1 MKLISVEDL
10 IKILKEKNIDLGK
23 GDPYN
28 RIRYYT
34 KIGWIP
40 HMVRKK
46 NESNVI
52 SGHYTEDVI
61 EKIMLIEKMKSQGL
75 GKEEI
80 TKKIKDQ
87 ISIYNRYIENKNVIF
102 EKITDVI
109 KKHLSISKL
118 VFVLIIVTFLVDI
131 LFFRNKDS
139 ILKSNIEVGSF
150 PNENM
155 YFSSGETFIPKGQN
169 KIFINQNNIK
179 SQDTVLVSLEG
190 NIFPASFYFISEVKE
205 DLGFYIETN
214 LPVSNEVKLKWVLI
228 KK

>member
-139 ILKSNIEVGSF
+139 ILK
-150 PNENM
+150 
-155 YFSSGETFIPKGQN
+155 
-169 KIFINQNNIK
+169 
-179 SQDTVLVSLEG
+179 
-190 NIFPASFYFISEVKE
+190 
-205 DLGFYIETN
+205 
-214 LPVSNEVKLKWVLI
+214 
-228 KK
+228 